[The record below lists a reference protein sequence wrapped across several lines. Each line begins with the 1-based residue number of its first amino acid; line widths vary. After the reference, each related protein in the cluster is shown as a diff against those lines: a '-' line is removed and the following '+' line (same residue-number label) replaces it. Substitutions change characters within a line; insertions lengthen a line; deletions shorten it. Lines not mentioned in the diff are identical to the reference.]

1 MSKTQKKKNLKAQP
15 PTWKQKARCLYTKCP
30 QQSLHTQGKKRGRP
44 LSAVKIKKT

>member
-1 MSKTQKKKNLKAQP
+1 MSKTEKKNLKAEP
-15 PTWKQKARCLYTKCP
+15 PTWKQKARCLNTKCP